1 MPLAEAPRFHPWY
14 TEKPSE
20 EETEEMKL
28 KNKPIDGNGS
38 AAAGGSLDGDLM
50 NAQTKLCELV
60 EQKVKWNV
68 DSLPGIKK
76 TNLALLE
83 LCKSFDG
90 PKLDIPEGKDGN
102 KRVGK
107 LLLENKSL
115 DPSDFV
121 KLLIETFGFVKAKN
135 EKKKAK
141 QKAAASGCKVPAN
154 ATVLSAMMELRDFYF
169 KESNA
174 NAGKTYD
181 KVANT
186 IRDLDFEITADNA
199 KGLGKG
205 KTKVP
210 GIGKGSAEKIFDI
223 ITTGTTEKLEE
234 KRAAHK

>member
-1 MPLAEAPRFHPWY
+1 
-14 TEKPSE
+14 
-20 EETEEMKL
+20 MKTL
-28 KNKPIDGNGS
+28 REN
-38 AAAGGSLDGDLM
+38 
-50 NAQTKLCELV
+50 V
-60 EQKVKWNV
+60 EFQI
-68 DSLPGIKK
+68 LIPGWIK
-76 TNLALLE
+76 A
-83 LCKSFDG
+83 
-90 PKLDIPEGKDGN
+90 
-102 KRVGK
+102 V
-107 LLLENKSL
+107 
-115 DPSDFV
+115 
-121 KLLIETFGFVKAKN
+121 
-135 EKKKAK
+135 
-141 QKAAASGCKVPAN
+141 
-154 ATVLSAMMELRDFYF
+154 